1 MPTFELLSKQDAQL
15 ALMTGK
21 RAEQLK
27 EYVAYVQER
36 QPDQVGKLTAGEG
49 ETTAAIRRRL
59 GSAAEILGKNLEVNR
74 QGNDIYFWEEGDEV
88 APRRRRRR
96 RRAAAAE

>member
-1 MPTFELLSKQDAQL
+1 MPTFELLSKQDARL

-27 EYVAYVQER
+27 EYVGYIQQR
-36 QPDQVGKLTAGEG
+36 QPDQVGKLSAGDG

-59 GSAAEILGKNLEVNR
+59 GAAAEILGRSLEVNR
-74 QGNDIYFWEEGDEV
+74 QGNDVYFWEDGDGV
-88 APRRRRRR
+88 VPRRRRRR

>member
-1 MPTFELLSKQDAQL
+1 MPTFELLSKQEAQL

-27 EYVAYVQER
+27 EYVGYIEQR
-36 QPDQVGKLTAGEG
+36 QSDQVGRLIPGDG

-59 GSAAEILGKNLEVNR
+59 GAAAEILGRSLEVNR
-74 QGNDIYFWEEGDEV
+74 QGNEVYFWEEGDGV
-88 APRRRRRR
+88 VQRRRRR

>member
-1 MPTFELLSKQDAQL
+1 MPNFELLSKQEAQL

-27 EYVAYVQER
+27 EYVGYIEQR
-36 QPDQVGKLTAGEG
+36 QSDQVGRLTPGDG

-59 GSAAEILGKNLEVNR
+59 GAAAEILGRSLEVNR
-74 QGNDIYFWEEGDEV
+74 QGNEVYFWEEGDRV
-88 APRRRRRR
+88 APRRRRR

>member
-1 MPTFELLSKQDAQL
+1 MPTFELLSKQDARL

-27 EYVAYVQER
+27 EYVGYIQQR
-36 QPDQVGKLTAGEG
+36 QSDQVGKLTAGEG

-59 GSAAEILGKNLEVNR
+59 GTAAEILGKTLEVNR
-74 QGNDIYFWEEGDEV
+74 QGNDVYFWEEGDGV
-88 APRRRRRR
+88 VKRRRRR
-96 RRAAAAE
+96 RRAAAE

>member
-1 MPTFELLSKQDAQL
+1 VPTFELLSKQEAQL

-27 EYVAYVQER
+27 EYVGYIEQR
-36 QPDQVGKLTAGEG
+36 QSDQVGRLIPGDG

-59 GSAAEILGKNLEVNR
+59 GAAAEILGRSLEVNR
-74 QGNDIYFWEEGDEV
+74 QGNEVYFWEEGDGV
-88 APRRRRRR
+88 VQRRRRR

>member
-1 MPTFELLSKQDAQL
+1 MPVFELLSKQDARL

-27 EYVAYVQER
+27 EYVGYIKQR

-49 ETTAAIRRRL
+49 ESTAAIRRRL
-59 GSAAEILGKNLEVNR
+59 GAAAEILGRSLEVNR
-74 QGNDIYFWEEGDEV
+74 QGNDVYFWEEGDGV
-88 APRRRRRR
+88 VKRRRRRR
-96 RRAAAAE
+96 GAAE

>member
-1 MPTFELLSKQDAQL
+1 MPTFELLSKHDAQL

-27 EYVAYVQER
+27 EYVKYIERR
-36 QPDQVGKLTAGEG
+36 QPNQVGKLTAGEG

-59 GSAAEILGKNLEVNR
+59 GAAAEILGRSLEVNR
-74 QGNDIYFWEEGDEV
+74 QSNDVYFWEEGDGV
-88 APRRRRRR
+88 MPRRRRRR
-96 RRAAAAE
+96 RRADAAE

>member
-1 MPTFELLSKQDAQL
+1 
-15 ALMTGK
+15 MTGK

-27 EYVAYVQER
+27 EYVGYIEQR
-36 QPDQVGKLTAGEG
+36 QSDQVGRLIPGDG

-59 GSAAEILGKNLEVNR
+59 GAAAEILGRSLEVNR
-74 QGNDIYFWEEGDEV
+74 QGNEVYFWEEGDGV
-88 APRRRRRR
+88 VQRRRRR

>member
-1 MPTFELLSKQDAQL
+1 MPTFELLSKHDAQL

-27 EYVAYVQER
+27 EYVKYIERR
-36 QPDQVGKLTAGEG
+36 QPNQVGKLTAGEG

-59 GSAAEILGKNLEVNR
+59 GAAAEILGRSLEVNR
-74 QGNDIYFWEEGDEV
+74 QGNDVYFWEEGDGV
-88 APRRRRRR
+88 MPRRRRRR
-96 RRAAAAE
+96 RRADAAE

>member
-1 MPTFELLSKQDAQL
+1 MPVFELLSKQDARL

-27 EYVAYVQER
+27 EYVGYIKQR

-49 ETTAAIRRRL
+49 ESTAAIRRRL
-59 GSAAEILGKNLEVNR
+59 GAAAEILGRSLEVNR
-74 QGNDIYFWEEGDEV
+74 QGNDVYFWEEGDGV
-88 APRRRRRR
+88 VKRRRRRR
-96 RRAAAAE
+96 DAAE

>member
-1 MPTFELLSKQDAQL
+1 MPNFELLSKQDAQL

-27 EYVAYVQER
+27 EYVGYIQER
-36 QPDQVGKLTAGEG
+36 QSDQVGKLTPGDG

-59 GSAAEILGKNLEVNR
+59 GAAAEILGKTLEVNR
-74 QGNDIYFWEEGDEV
+74 QGNEVYFWEEGDGV

-96 RRAAAAE
+96 RTAAAE

>member
-1 MPTFELLSKQDAQL
+1 MPTFELLSKQEAQL

-27 EYVAYVQER
+27 EYVGYIEQR

-59 GSAAEILGKNLEVNR
+59 GAAAELLGKSLEVNR
-74 QGNDIYFWEEGDEV
+74 QGNDVYFWEEGDGV
-88 APRRRRRR
+88 ATRRRRR